1 MTTRNRS
8 TVGSLLLGLVILV
21 LPACQSSCAT
31 CARTGISLAAAV
43 KTTHITAPPGGGSRQ
58 FLEVVG
64 NHFNP
69 NTPITVSFRQYP
81 ASDPNQVEF
90 SRPNVVTTD
99 AGGRFRWDPDLH
111 TLPAR
116 NFNAERDVDVWIT
129 AKEATSACFGMTSV
143 KTQQI
148 LSPPL

>member
-31 CARTGISLAAAV
+31 CARAGISLAAAV
-43 KTTHITAPPGGGSRQ
+43 KSTTITAPPGGGSRQ
-58 FLEVVG
+58 FLEVLG
-64 NHFNP
+64 RNFSP
-69 NTPITVSFRQYP
+69 NTAITVSFRQYP
-81 ASDPNQVEF
+81 ASDANQVEF
-90 SRPNVVTTD
+90 ARPNAVTTD
-99 AGGRFRWDPDLH
+99 AAGSFRWDPDLH
-111 TLPAR
+111 SLPAR